1 MGQYTALVPEIILSL
16 LFLFY
21 FVVGLI
27 IKNRGINGSIVLAI
41 SIVTAL
47 TLFYSYGTAFGGMF
61 VADGFSQ
68 TLKLV
73 FLINLFLCVLISLKY
88 EKIKD
93 ELFYEYSL
101 LMILSTLAMMLIVS
115 SRDLIPLFLSVELM
129 SLGIY
134 LLSGF
139 ITKDLRSNE
148 ASMKYYILGSF
159 ASAIFLFGIAALYGA
174 TATTS
179 FSGILETL
187 KNQTSLTVYHF
198 AGVFAVL
205 AALSFKA
212 GCAPFHQWSPDVYEG
227 APTTIT
233 AFMSVGPK
241 AAAVGALGRF
251 VFEGLIS
258 QPQLWILPLIF
269 IALLTIAVGNI
280 LALRQNNIKRLLAY
294 SSIAHAGYVMLAVL
308 SSTPEGLSSIVFY
321 MIVYAFMNIGAFAV
335 VLALPEGE
343 RIEGYIGVYNSN
355 PAIAISMLV
364 FMFSLAGIPP
374 FGGFIAK
381 FLVFKSAIQAGYVA
395 VAIIG
400 IIFSILSAYYYL
412 RIGVKM
418 FFTTSSEQLFQKY
431 IIPSNLKLAVF
442 LCTMSVLAFGL
453 IPEISHF
460 LIYD

>member
-1 MGQYTALVPEIILSL
+1 MERYYALLPEIILSV
-16 LFLFY
+16 LFILY
-21 FVVGLI
+21 FIIGLI
-27 IKNRGINGSIVLAI
+27 IKRREVNGILVILI
-41 SIVTAL
+41 SAVSTL
-47 TLFYSYGTAFGGMF
+47 TLFSSYGTAFNGMF
-61 VADGFSQ
+61 VADSFSQ
-68 TLKLV
+68 NLKLV
-73 FLINLFLCVLISLKY
+73 FLISLFISVLISIKY
-88 EKIKD
+88 EKIRD
-93 ELFYEYSL
+93 DLFYEYSL

-129 SLGIY
+129 SLCIY

-179 FSGILETL
+179 FSGILDGL
-187 KNQTSLTVYHF
+187 KNQTNLMVYHF

-251 VFEGLIS
+251 VFEGLIN
-258 QPQLWILPLIF
+258 QPQLWIVPLIF

-308 SSTPEGLSSIVFY
+308 SCTPEGLSSIVFY
-321 MIVYAFMNIGAFAV
+321 MLVYAFMNIGAFAV

-343 RIEGYIGVYNSN
+343 RIEGYRGIYQRN
-355 PAIAISMLV
+355 PFIALCMLA

-381 FLVFKSAIQAGYVA
+381 FLVFKAVIQSGYVF
-395 VAIIG
+395 VALVG

-412 RIGVKM
+412 RIVVKM
-418 FFTTSSEQLFQKY
+418 FFAYPEEQSLHKY
-431 IIPSNLKLAVF
+431 MVPSNLKLAILLNTIF
-442 LCTMSVLAFGL
+442 ILALGI
-453 IPEISHF
+453 IPDMLMF
-460 LIYD
+460 

>member
-68 TLKLV
+68 SLKLV
-73 FLINLFLCVLISLKY
+73 FLINLFLCVLISLRY
-88 EKIKD
+88 EKIRD

-159 ASAIFLFGIAALYGA
+159 ASAIFLFGIATLYGA

-179 FSGILETL
+179 FSGISETL
-187 KNQTSLTVYHF
+187 KNQTSITVYHF

-205 AALSFKA
+205 TALSFKA

-258 QPQLWILPLIF
+258 QPQLWIVPLIF
-269 IALLTIAVGNI
+269 IALLTMAIGNI

-308 SSTPEGLSSIVFY
+308 SVTPEGLSSIVFY
-321 MIVYAFMNIGAFAV
+321 MLVYAFMNIGAFAV
-335 VLALPEGE
+335 VLALPDGE
-343 RIEGYIGVYNSN
+343 RIEGYRGIYQTSPV
-355 PAIAISMLV
+355 IAICMLA

-381 FLVFKSAIQAGYVA
+381 FLVFKSAIQAGYVP
-395 VAIIG
+395 VATVG

-412 RIGVKM
+412 RIVMKM
-418 FFTTSSEQLFQKY
+418 FFSKEEDASIGNANVPTNLNFAILVNALTVLLLGIVPEVL
-431 IIPSNLKLAVF
+431 INLK
-442 LCTMSVLAFGL
+442 
-453 IPEISHF
+453 I
-460 LIYD
+460 

>member
-1 MGQYTALVPEIILSL
+1 MGQYTALVPEIILSV
-16 LFLFY
+16 LFLLY

-27 IKNRGINGSIVLAI
+27 TKKREINGGIVLAI
-41 SIVTAL
+41 SIITAL
-47 TLFYSYGTAFGGMF
+47 TLFSSYGTAFGGMF
-61 VADGFSQ
+61 VADSFSQ
-68 TLKLV
+68 SLKLV

-88 EKIKD
+88 EKIRD

-129 SLGIY
+129 SLGVY

-139 ITKDLRSNE
+139 IAKDLRSNE

-159 ASAIFLFGIAALYGA
+159 ASAIFLFGIAALYG
-174 TATTS
+174 TTGTTN
-179 FSGILETL
+179 FSAILEAL
-187 KNQTSLTVYHF
+187 KNQTNLTVYHF

-205 AALSFKA
+205 TALSFKA

-227 APTTIT
+227 APTTVT

-241 AAAVGALGRF
+241 AAAVGALGRLI
-251 VFEGLIS
+251 FEGLS
-258 QPQLWILPLIF
+258 TQPQLWLTPLIF
-269 IALLTIAVGNI
+269 IALLTMAIGNI

-321 MIVYAFMNIGAFAV
+321 MLVYAFMNIGAFAV

-343 RIEGYIGVYNSN
+343 RIEGYKGIYHNN
-355 PAIAISMLV
+355 PTLAICMLA

-381 FLVFKSAIQAGYVA
+381 FLVFKAVIQAGYVW
-395 VAIIG
+395 VALMG

-412 RIGVKM
+412 RIVVKM
-418 FFTTSSEQLFQKY
+418 FFTSPDTQQLQKY
-431 IIPSNLKLAVF
+431 LIPSNLKLAILFNTIFILALGIIPDVF
-442 LCTMSVLAFGL
+442 HVR
-453 IPEISHF
+453 
-460 LIYD
+460 IYY